1 MQKAAPKKNMMMR
14 ACPRCGGD
22 LYRDMLEVEEEFVC
36 LQCGRRAGVAGPP
49 VAIREHLDEEK
60 EWRSVA

>member
-1 MQKAAPKKNMMMR
+1 MQTTSRSKNLLMR

-22 LYRDMLEVEEEFVC
+22 LYRDLLEIDEEFVC
-36 LQCGRRAGVAGPP
+36 LQCGRRAAKGQIAVLPP
-49 VAIREHLDEEK
+49 QEAAR